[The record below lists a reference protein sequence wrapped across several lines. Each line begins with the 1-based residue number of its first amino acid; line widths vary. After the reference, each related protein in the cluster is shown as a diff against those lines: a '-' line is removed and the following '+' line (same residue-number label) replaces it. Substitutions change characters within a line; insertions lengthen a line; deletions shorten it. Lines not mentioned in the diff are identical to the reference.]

1 MRLMPSMNMRCRIL
15 IAMLAFCAFSVAAQ
29 DNVQRPSGS
38 VVRSGPPAC
47 SAQDKVEV
55 ASFTL
60 NPAAPA
66 IGQSVTVRLKI
77 RSKCP
82 AGTAD
87 LRVPWEIRK
96 NSTRLSSGTETLAP
110 GVAKDVTTNWTAVAG
125 TNNFHGSV
133 TITDGGNNNTSNDVT
148 VNLSPPLV
156 TRALNHVSA
165 KNAGANFS
173 ANNIDKT
180 PCILHSNG
188 GQAGSYFGDEVINSS
203 VDCVTLLVGGKLEV
217 EGYSGFTLKNG
228 WRVKSYELIRGTND
242 FAEGPGRGWSWLSA
256 TPTGTNP
263 YYKIRLWA
271 DGHRGIEIGLK
282 IFIEGPEG
290 TNPYQ

>member
-1 MRLMPSMNMRCRIL
+1 MKLMTTTNMLGGLL
-15 IAMLAFCAFSVAAQ
+15 IAALACCASSVAAQ
-29 DNVQRPSGS
+29 GNVQPAPGS

-66 IGQSVTVRLKI
+66 IGQTVTVRLKI

-82 AGTAD
+82 AGTAE

-96 NSTRLSSGTETLAP
+96 NSTIISSGTETLPP
-110 GVAKDVTTNWTAVAG
+110 GISKDLTTNWTAAVG

-148 VNLSPPLV
+148 VTLSPPMISQVLS
-156 TRALNHVSA
+156 HVSA

-173 ANNIDKT
+173 ANKVDTN
-180 PCILHSNG
+180 PCDLVTSG
-188 GQAGSYFGDEVINSS
+188 GQAGGYGEEMVFNRLNCIGH
-203 VDCVTLLVGGKLEV
+203 LAGGRADV

-228 WRVKSYELIRGTND
+228 WRVKSYEILRSAAPY
-242 FAEGPGRGWSWLSA
+242 AEGGGKGWSWLSA
-256 TPTGTNP
+256 PPGGTSP
-263 YYKIRLWA
+263 YFKIRLWA
-271 DGHRGIEIGLK
+271 DGTYGIALRVK

-290 TNPYQ
+290 TSPYQ

>member
-1 MRLMPSMNMRCRIL
+1 MKLMPTTNMLCGLL
-15 IAMLAFCAFSVAAQ
+15 IAALACCVSSVAAQ
-29 DNVQRPSGS
+29 DNVQRAPGS

-60 NPAAPA
+60 NPPTPA
-66 IGQSVTVRLKI
+66 IGQTVTVRLKI

-96 NSTRLSSGTETLAP
+96 NSTILSSGAETLPP
-110 GVAKDVTTNWTAVAG
+110 GISKDVTTNWTATAG
-125 TNNFHGSV
+125 TNSFHGSV

-156 TRALNHVSA
+156 TKVLNHLSA

-173 ANNIDKT
+173 ANHIDKS
-180 PCILHSNG
+180 PCIRHSNG
-188 GQAGSYFGDEVINSS
+188 GQAGSYVGDEVIAGSI
-203 VDCVTLLVGGKLEV
+203 DCGGLLAGAKLEI
-217 EGYSGFTLKNG
+217 EGYSGFALKNG
-228 WRVKSYELIRGTND
+228 WKVKSYEIIRGTNH

-256 TPTGTNP
+256 TPTGTSP
-263 YYKIRLWA
+263 YFKIRLWA
-271 DGHRGIEIGLK
+271 DANRGIEIRVRVL
-282 IFIEGPEG
+282 IEGPEG